1 MGDYGQH
8 PGYTEHYF
16 RLCTKEKKGIHS
28 TESENKPWA
37 PRISSSFR
45 KAEEIQEWAGG
56 GQEVGRRWAFGYK
69 HLFMEIDPSKSSK
82 CGEKLIHT
90 AYIYIIYVICI

>member
-28 TESENKPWA
+28 TESKKTSHGHPESAAVLGRQKKYK
-37 PRISSSFR
+37 S
-45 KAEEIQEWAGG
+45 
-56 GQEVGRRWAFGYK
+56 GQEVGRRWVGGGQEVGFWLQAFVHGNR
-69 HLFMEIDPSKSSK
+69 PQ
-82 CGEKLIHT
+82 
-90 AYIYIIYVICI
+90 